1 MDLLCI
7 DFMKVDPSK
16 DGKENVLVMTDAFSK
31 FSVAVVTTNQQAK
44 TVAKALV
51 DKWFYVYGIP
61 TRIHSDQGKSF
72 DNKIIEQLCKIYG
85 VKQSTTTPYNPR
97 GNSPCERLNCT
108 LQNLLKTL
116 PKDQKPNWPAHLSAL
131 VFAYNATP
139 HSTTGYQPYQLMF
152 GCKAQTPCDN
162 WLGLSQYDCSESVS
176 KDSWVQQQF
185 ELVRAANQR
194 ALRSIR
200 QSTQKSAGRL
210 NQKLL
215 EIPEGNLVLL
225 RDHPEGH
232 NKIQDKYKSKKFVV
246 VGKCP
251 EPNVYCIKPVN
262 GNGPERTVNRHQLQ
276 DLGKTQNDGGLT
288 SPQNIHDGVQVPSFN
303 PKTMTSKTPPISH
316 GYATHSKGRPPVHSL
331 STTASMGS
339 SGLRPAQPQRVTF
352 CSRCTGNSFWI

>member
-31 FSVAVVTTNQQAK
+31 FSVAVVMTNQQAK

-97 GNSPCERLNCT
+97 GNSPCERLNRT

-139 HSTTGYQPYQLMF
+139 QSTTGYQLYQLMF
-152 GCKAQTPCDN
+152 GRKAQTPCDN

-194 ALRSIR
+194 ALRSI
-200 QSTQKSAGRL
+200 
-210 NQKLL
+210 
-215 EIPEGNLVLL
+215 
-225 RDHPEGH
+225 
-232 NKIQDKYKSKKFVV
+232 
-246 VGKCP
+246 
-251 EPNVYCIKPVN
+251 
-262 GNGPERTVNRHQLQ
+262 
-276 DLGKTQNDGGLT
+276 
-288 SPQNIHDGVQVPSFN
+288 
-303 PKTMTSKTPPISH
+303 
-316 GYATHSKGRPPVHSL
+316 
-331 STTASMGS
+331 
-339 SGLRPAQPQRVTF
+339 
-352 CSRCTGNSFWI
+352 